1 MSGRRTHSTARR
13 LGAGLAAAA
22 VVSLALPM
30 GGGASAA
37 PVGASQVGSVVRAA
51 GDPEFAGFAAT
62 ALATPVRLEV
72 YEQTIPLPATPQ
84 GELNFGYAVVKA
96 DSSTSRGKASYLWP
110 GDAVGEGF
118 KTIAEAVLTPFGF
131 PPEVT
136 DPIYESG
143 YPIQV
148 NSNHPAGPP
157 SESDEQVPGSIQRT
171 SASAEKTTALSGYS
185 TNCKLGQE
193 QPAEEGEG
201 GGEGEEGPIPGL
213 PDLPFPG
220 LDALGKALTSAT
232 SDAGASGK
240 GTSDKGAGEK
250 AAAEEEPC
258 RLPAEL
264 TTIIDMGGFGAQTT
278 VTRGEDE
285 DGVERVKAVSR
296 SVVGE
301 ISLLLGIVQIDGLVA
316 TATSTSD
323 GAKATTTG
331 ETDYGTLTIAGQKFR
346 YGSDGF
352 EAAGTPQDLPGL
364 PADPNQALE
373 ALGIQILLPQ
383 PTEEREG
390 DKGTTAV
397 GGMRII
403 IDSTKVRQQLIDGGL
418 PIGAISEAINGLPF
432 PEEAGQI
439 KSVLGAALNL
449 SPRFVITLG
458 NATSIVDTSPEIV
471 IPPVDTGDTETDTG
485 GNTPST
491 GGSTGTGGVATP
503 GGDVPTDAGAPA
515 AADGGE
521 PAIGDD
527 SLTDAAPAGAGL
539 PELFSIPGALF
550 FGGILGATLL
560 GSYLRRLG
568 ILALGGGSSCAMGL
582 EAGLPDLRKA

>member
-22 VVSLALPM
+22 VVSLALPVTL
-30 GGGASAA
+30 GGAGASAA
-37 PVGASQVGSVVRAA
+37 PSAPTGASTVRTA
-51 GDPEFAGFAAT
+51 GDPEFAGYAAT
-62 ALATPVRLEV
+62 AISTPVRIEV
-72 YEQTIPLPATPQ
+72 YEPTIPLPASPQ

-118 KTIAEAVLTPFGF
+118 KTIAEQVLTPFGF

-136 DPIYESG
+136 DPIYEAG

-185 TNCKLGQE
+185 TDCKLGQE
-193 QPAEEGEG
+193 QPAEEGD
-201 GGEGEEGPIPGL
+201 GEGEEGPIPGL

-220 LDALGKALTSAT
+220 LDGLTKGLTAVLAPAAKGPKA
-232 SDAGASGK
+232 
-240 GTSDKGAGEK
+240 
-250 AAAEEEPC
+250 AAAEEEEVACP
-258 RLPAEL
+258 LPAEL
-264 TTIIDMGGFGAQTT
+264 TTIIDIGGFGAQST

-285 DGVERVKAVSR
+285 DGIERVKAVSR
-296 SVVGE
+296 SAVGE

-316 TATSTSD
+316 TATTTSD
-323 GAKATTTG
+323 GAKATTVG
-331 ETDYGTLTIAGQKFR
+331 VTDYGTLTIAGQKFR

-352 EAAGTPQDLPGL
+352 EAAGTPQDIPGL

-373 ALGIQILLPQ
+373 ALGVQVLLPQ
-383 PTEEREG
+383 PTEQREG

-397 GGMRII
+397 GGLQIV

-432 PEEAGQI
+432 PEEAGQV

-449 SPRFVITLG
+449 SPKFVITLG
-458 NATSIVDTSPEIV
+458 NATSVVDTSPEIV
-471 IPPVDTGDTETDTG
+471 IPEVDTGDTETDGGGGGTPTG
-485 GNTPST
+485 G
-491 GGSTGTGGVATP
+491 GTGTGGVATP
-503 GGDVPTDAGAPA
+503 GGDVPLDAGAPA
-515 AADGGE
+515 DSGSE

-527 SLTDAAPAGAGL
+527 TLTDAAPAGAGL

-550 FGGILGATLL
+550 FGGILGAALL

-568 ILALGGGSSCAMGL
+568 ILALGGGSNCSMGL